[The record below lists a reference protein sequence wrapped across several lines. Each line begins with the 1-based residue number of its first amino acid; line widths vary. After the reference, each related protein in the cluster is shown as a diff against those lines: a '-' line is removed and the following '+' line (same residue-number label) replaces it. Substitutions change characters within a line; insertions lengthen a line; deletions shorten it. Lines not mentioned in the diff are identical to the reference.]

1 MNKKWI
7 KDINYISDEKGNQ
20 SAVVVP
26 IKQWEKLM
34 DRFSKMKN
42 KLEVLTGLEEAID
55 EVNSIKEG
63 KMQAKSLTEF
73 LDEN

>member
-1 MNKKWI
+1 M
-7 KDINYISDEKGNQ
+7 DINYIIDEKGNQ

-26 IKQWEKLM
+26 IKQWEKFM

-42 KLEVLTGLEEAID
+42 KLEMLTGLEEAID
-55 EVNSIKEG
+55 EVNLIKEG
-63 KMQAKSLTEF
+63 KRKPKSLTDF

>member
-1 MNKKWI
+1 M
-7 KDINYISDEKGNQ
+7 DINYIIDEKGNQ

-34 DRFSKMKN
+34 DRYSKMKN